1 MGDIADDCFDRAMD
15 ELADLDCG
23 QDYFVYYR
31 SHTPPPATCKLCG
44 ATNLKWRI
52 AEGGRW
58 VLVENTRVQ
67 PGNFKPDHTCPTS
80 ADGFDEV

>member
-1 MGDIADDCFDRAMD
+1 MGDIADDHVAYMEGWGR
-15 ELADLDCG
+15 
-23 QDYFVYYR
+23 YR
-31 SHTPPPATCKLCG
+31 RMYRPPPTATCKLCG

-52 AEGGRW
+52 ADGGRW

-80 ADGFDEV
+80 AEGFDG

>member
-1 MGDIADDCFDRAMD
+1 MGDIADDHVAYMTGWGR
-15 ELADLDCG
+15 
-23 QDYFVYYR
+23 YPRPY
-31 SHTPPPATCKLCG
+31 SPPPTAACKLCG

-52 AEGGRW
+52 ADGGRW

-67 PGNFKPDHTCPTS
+67 PGNFKPGHTCPTS

>member
-1 MGDIADDCFDRAMD
+1 MGDIADDHIDAMM
-15 ELADLDCG
+15 G
-23 QDYFVYYR
+23 YGRWSRGRY
-31 SHTPPPATCKLCG
+31 TPPPPTAACKLCG

-52 AEGGRW
+52 ADGGRW

-80 ADGFDEV
+80 AEGFDEV